1 MLHTLQHNGMIRVL
15 GQFHKPLHAQHLLA
29 MRRFQQAQKHIERRR
44 RNRIIGR
51 ETKRPDMAVMPVHI
65 MRILPVIMRMV
76 MVVLMMV
83 VIIMVVRMM
92 MVIMSVIPIGFLIEP
107 RRHIRALARKIKR
120 PALHKVQRRKYIPL
134 DIDNPRRRVECLEP
148 RPQGGLDAACFIEQI
163 GFRQHQ
169 PVRDCRLL
177 HRLHVR
183 VERCSTIHCIDQR
196 HDPVNTV
203 PRREIRVRH
212 HRLQNRRGISQPRRL
227 DNNPVE
233 LLDLPRIALP
243 HQIIA
248 LTRISAVVAGLTF
261 CLEPVVAAIT
271 SAIVLDERLGVT
283 QYAGGA
289 LVIGA
294 IMLNVWL
301 ESRRRA

>member
-1 MLHTLQHNGMIRVL
+1 
-15 GQFHKPLHAQHLLA
+15 
-29 MRRFQQAQKHIERRR
+29 
-44 RNRIIGR
+44 
-51 ETKRPDMAVMPVHI
+51 
-65 MRILPVIMRMV
+65 
-76 MVVLMMV
+76 
-83 VIIMVVRMM
+83 MM
-92 MVIMSVIPIGFLIEP
+92 MVIMSVIPIGFLVEP
-107 RRHIRALARKIKR
+107 CRHIRALARKIKR
-120 PALHKVQRRKYIPL
+120 PALHKVQRRKYIPV
-134 DIDNPRRRVECLEP
+134 DIDNPCRRVECLEP

-183 VERCSTIHCIDQR
+183 VERCSTIHRIDQR

-243 HQIIA
+243 HQII
-248 LTRISAVVAGLTF
+248 
-261 CLEPVVAAIT
+261 EPVDQIAAHR
-271 SAIVLDERLGVT
+271 AAQAPRGEQHQPVLARLDKQMIQPDLAEFIDDHNATGQSRIFEQPVEQCCFSGTEKARHNAHRNRIER
-283 QYAGGA
+283 
-289 LVIGA
+289 
-294 IMLNVWL
+294 
-301 ESRRRA
+301 